1 MARKKRKMI
10 LIISIISVVLV
21 ISAIIAS
28 VLYFNTD
35 VFKSKSELFVK
46 YMMKNIENANDIT
59 SNINADEF
67 NIKTQESKYISN
79 TNIKFSC
86 IENVSEATEDT
97 SNSINNFNVSINGNI
112 DKSNNYNYQ
121 DIKLLN
127 NNEEKMQVEY
137 VRDNNTFGV
146 KFPELFQ
153 QHILLE
159 NSNLKDIFENMG
171 YEDVS
176 KIPDSIEINDDIFSY
191 ISFSNEEMQQL
202 ENKYTKILQGQI
214 ADQSL
219 TSSLN
224 QIITVGEHQVKAK
237 SYTLTLTK
245 EQMNNIFLKVL
256 EEIKQDDILLNKL
269 SNIDDLTNIYSSIT
283 KNENSEELK
292 TKFVDDI
299 DDLIRKINASN
310 IGNDETSI
318 TVYESNKNTIKTVI
332 KYIDYEISLDILNID
347 KNQYIKL
354 NIQNNKVSKTKTIV
368 FQKNNE
374 NTILEIS
381 NNVDG
386 TISKT
391 TIDRN
396 ASINGNKGTRNLSY
410 IYEDNSNKIEAVA
423 EENIEFVND
432 FDKVNIEENNI
443 KLNELEQDKLKNVT
457 NQIQTAI
464 SNKVKS
470 IFTDE
475 NKQDLNKIL
484 QVIGIAK
491 QQRTIESEGISEVEK
506 SRFNS
511 KFELL
516 QGEEL
521 DAERIIDLIEEAKG
535 NMVDLEVVSNTQLKI
550 QLDKNNGNSEV
561 ATRLTDFVKNEEN
574 SRYSYD
580 VSLEYDN
587 DTGLVK
593 YIVLNIITE

>member
-1 MARKKRKMI
+1 MTRKKRKMI
-10 LIISIISVVLV
+10 LIISIISVVLI
-21 ISAIIAS
+21 ISAIIVS
-28 VLYFNTD
+28 ILYFNTD
-35 VFKSKSELFVK
+35 VFKSKSELFVR
-46 YMMKNIENANDIT
+46 YMMKNIENANNIT
-59 SNINADEF
+59 SNINADEL
-67 NIKTQESKYISN
+67 NTRMQESKYISS

-86 IENVSEATEDT
+86 IENVGETTEDT
-97 SNSINNFNVSINGNI
+97 LNSINNFNVSINGNT

-121 DIKLLN
+121 EIQLLN
-127 NNEEKMQVEY
+127 NNEEKIQVEY

-159 NSNLKDIFENMG
+159 NSNLKDIFKNMG

-176 KIPDSIEINDDIFSY
+176 KISDNIEINDDIFSY
-191 ISFSNEEMQQL
+191 ISFSNEEVQQL
-202 ENKYTKILQGQI
+202 ENKYTKILQEQI
-214 ADQSL
+214 VNKSL
-219 TSSLN
+219 TGGSN
-224 QIITVGEHQVKAK
+224 QIITVGEQQVKAK
-237 SYTLTLTK
+237 SYTLALTK

-269 SNIDDLTNIYSSIT
+269 SDIDNLTNIYSTIT
-283 KNENSEELK
+283 KNENNEDVK
-292 TKFVDDI
+292 TKFVDNI
-299 DDLIRKINASN
+299 DDLIRKINARN

-332 KYIDYEISLDILNID
+332 RYIDYEISLDILNV
-347 KNQYIKL
+347 NNSQYIKL
-354 NIQNNKVSKTKTIV
+354 NIQNDKDSKTKTIV

-386 TISKT
+386 TINKT
-391 TIDRN
+391 TIDQN
-396 ASINGNKGTRNLSY
+396 TSINGNKGARNLSY

-423 EENIEFVND
+423 EENIEFVDN
-432 FDKVNIEENNI
+432 FDKVDIEENNI
-443 KLNELEQDKLKNVT
+443 KLNELDQEKLKNIT

-464 SNKVKS
+464 SDKVNS

-484 QVIGIAK
+484 QILGIVK
-491 QQRTIESEGISEVEK
+491 QQKTIESEGTSEIEK

-511 KFELL
+511 KFEIL
-516 QGEEL
+516 QGEDL
-521 DAERIIDLIEEAKG
+521 DSERIIDLIEVAKE
-535 NMVDLEVVSNTQLKI
+535 NIVNLEVVSNTKLKI
-550 QLDKNNGNSEV
+550 QLDKNNANDSAV
-561 ATRLTDFVKNEEN
+561 TKLTNFVKSEEN
-574 SRYSYD
+574 SRYNYD
-580 VSLEYDN
+580 VSVEYDN

>member
-1 MARKKRKMI
+1 MTRKKRKMI
-10 LIISIISVVLV
+10 LIISIISVVLI
-21 ISAIIAS
+21 ISAIIVS
-28 VLYFNTD
+28 ILYFNTD
-35 VFKSKSELFVK
+35 VFKSKSELFVR
-46 YMMKNIENANDIT
+46 YMMKNIENANNIT
-59 SNINADEF
+59 SNINADEL
-67 NIKTQESKYISN
+67 NTRMQESKYISS

-86 IENVSEATEDT
+86 IENVGETTEDT
-97 SNSINNFNVSINGNI
+97 LNSINNFNVSINGNT

-127 NNEEKMQVEY
+127 NNEEKIQVEY

-159 NSNLKDIFENMG
+159 NSNLKDIFKNMG

-176 KIPDSIEINDDIFSY
+176 KISDNIEINDDIFSY
-191 ISFSNEEMQQL
+191 ISFSNEEVQQL
-202 ENKYTKILQGQI
+202 ENKYTKILQEQI
-214 ADQSL
+214 VNKSL
-219 TSSLN
+219 TGGSN
-224 QIITVGEHQVKAK
+224 QIITVGEQQVKAK
-237 SYTLTLTK
+237 SYTLALTK

-269 SNIDDLTNIYSSIT
+269 SDIDNLTNIYSTIT
-283 KNENSEELK
+283 KNENNEDVK
-292 TKFVDDI
+292 TKFVDNI
-299 DDLIRKINASN
+299 DDLIRKINARN

-332 KYIDYEISLDILNID
+332 RYIDYEISLDILNV
-347 KNQYIKL
+347 NNSQYIKL
-354 NIQNNKVSKTKTIV
+354 NIQNDKDSKTKTIV

-386 TISKT
+386 TINKT
-391 TIDRN
+391 TIDQN
-396 ASINGNKGTRNLSY
+396 TSINGNKGARNLSY

-423 EENIEFVND
+423 EENIEFVDN
-432 FDKVNIEENNI
+432 FDKVDIEENNI
-443 KLNELEQDKLKNVT
+443 KLNELDQEKLKNIT

-464 SNKVKS
+464 SDKVNS

-484 QVIGIAK
+484 QILGIVK
-491 QQRTIESEGISEVEK
+491 QQKTIESEGTSEIEK

-511 KFELL
+511 KFEIL
-516 QGEEL
+516 QGEDL
-521 DAERIIDLIEEAKG
+521 DSERIIDLIEVAKE
-535 NMVDLEVVSNTQLKI
+535 NIVNLEVVSNTKLKI
-550 QLDKNNGNSEV
+550 QLDKNNANDSAV
-561 ATRLTDFVKNEEN
+561 TKLTNFVKSEEN
-574 SRYSYD
+574 SRYNYD
-580 VSLEYDN
+580 VSVEYDN

>member
-1 MARKKRKMI
+1 MTRKKRKMI
-10 LIISIISVVLV
+10 LIISIISVVLI
-21 ISAIIAS
+21 ISAIIVS
-28 VLYFNTD
+28 ILYFNTD
-35 VFKSKSELFVK
+35 VFKSKSELFVR
-46 YMMKNIENANDIT
+46 YMMKNIENANNIT
-59 SNINADEF
+59 SNINTDEF
-67 NIKTQESKYISN
+67 NTKTKESKYISN

-86 IENVSEATEDT
+86 IENVGEATEDT

-127 NNEEKMQVEY
+127 KNEEKMQVEY
-137 VRDNNTFGV
+137 VRDNNAFGV

-191 ISFSNEEMQQL
+191 ISFSNEEVKQL
-202 ENKYTKILQGQI
+202 ENKYTKILQEQI
-214 ADQSL
+214 KNKSL
-219 TSSLN
+219 TGGSN
-224 QIITVGEHQVKAK
+224 QIITVGEQQVKAK

-245 EQMNNIFLKVL
+245 EQVNNIFLKVL

-269 SNIDDLTNIYSSIT
+269 SDIDNLTNIYSIIT
-283 KNENSEELK
+283 KNENNEDLK
-292 TKFVDDI
+292 TKFVDNI

-310 IGNDETSI
+310 IGNDKTNV

-332 KYIDYEISLDILNID
+332 KYIDYEISLDILNV
-347 KNQYIKL
+347 NNSQYIKL
-354 NIQNNKVSKTKTIV
+354 NIQNDKTSKTKTIV

-391 TIDRN
+391 TIDQN

-410 IYEDNSNKIEAVA
+410 IYEDDSNKIEAVA
-423 EENIEFVND
+423 EENIEFVDN
-432 FDKVNIEENNI
+432 FDKVDIEENNI
-443 KLNELEQDKLKNVT
+443 KLNELNQEKLKNVT

-464 SNKVKS
+464 LNKVNS
-470 IFTDE
+470 IVTDE

-484 QVIGIAK
+484 QILGIV
-491 QQRTIESEGISEVEK
+491 QQQKTIESEGTSEIEK
-506 SRFNS
+506 NRFNS
-511 KFELL
+511 KFEIL
-516 QGEEL
+516 QGKDL
-521 DAERIIDLIEEAKG
+521 DSERIINLIEVAKE
-535 NMVDLEVVSNTQLKI
+535 NIANLEVVSNTKLKI
-550 QLDKNNGNSEV
+550 QLDKNNGNSDAV
-561 ATRLTDFVKNEEN
+561 TKLTNFVKSEGN
-574 SRYSYD
+574 SRYNYD
-580 VSLEYDN
+580 VSVEYDN